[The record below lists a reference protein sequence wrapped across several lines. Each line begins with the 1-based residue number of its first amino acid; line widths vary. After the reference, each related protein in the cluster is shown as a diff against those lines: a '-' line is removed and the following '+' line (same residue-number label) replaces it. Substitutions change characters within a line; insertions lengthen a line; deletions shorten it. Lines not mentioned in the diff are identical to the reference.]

1 MLMKGIQN
9 INCGLWFSNYVLLKM
24 NIVVVLLLL
33 FYGLV
38 YVRGMFT
45 KAFKVN
51 LACYTKMS
59 FSACF
64 PNVLLK

>member
-1 MLMKGIQN
+1 MDSKHEMLIMALL
-9 INCGLWFSNYVLLKM
+9 CVTLEREYEYVS
-24 NIVVVLLLL
+24 LLL